1 MTTLAYTDTLVIESC
16 PTCGVVHGVP
26 DALIQ
31 RAKERRGPGGRQ
43 IYCPNGHTW
52 HYTGETD
59 AERERRLRKYAEDSA
74 ASARA
79 RADQAEASL
88 RTTKGHVTRLRK
100 RVAAGVCP
108 FGCRRHFVDVER
120 HVATRHPGQRLEGEA

>member
-1 MTTLAYTDTLVIESC
+1 MSTQTYTDTLVVEAC
-16 PTCGVVHGVP
+16 PTCGVVHGIP
-26 DALIQ
+26 QALE
-31 RAKERRGPGGRQ
+31 RTAKENRGPRGRQ

-59 AERERRLRKYAEDSA
+59 AERERRMRKYSDDA
-74 ASARA
+74 AAAARA

-88 RTTKGHVTRLRK
+88 RTTKGHVTRLRN

-120 HVATRHPGQRLEGEA
+120 HVATRHAGEQLEGES